1 MTDAIH
7 VFDRKLLAQRK
18 ERAHRMGGDSDFLFR
33 EVADRL
39 ADRLLDVT
47 RAFPLALDLGGH
59 AGVVA
64 QELQGRGGVETLI
77 QANLSHGGAR
87 LAGAH
92 GPSLVCDE
100 EWLPLKE
107 GIFDLVISNL
117 SLHWTNDLPG
127 ALIQVCRAL
136 RPDGLF
142 QGAILGGETLR
153 ELRDCL
159 MQAELDISGGVSP
172 RVSPF
177 ADVRDL
183 GGLMQRAGFSLPV
196 VDSEAITVTYENM
209 FRLIADLRGMGET
222 NAVLERSKAIPPRQL
237 FMRAAELYQQ
247 NYSNED
253 GRIEATF
260 HIFYLHGW
268 APDASQPKPLRPGSA
283 TGSLAEALG
292 GQEFA
297 AGEKVNI
304 PTPKDGDEGDK

>member
-7 VFDRKLLAQRK
+7 VFDRKLLILRK
-18 ERAHRMGGDSDFLFR
+18 ERAHRQGGDSDFLFR

-39 ADRLLDVT
+39 ADRLLDVK
-47 RAFPLALDLGGH
+47 RSFPLALDLGGH
-59 AGVVA
+59 GGVVA
-64 QELQGRGGVETLI
+64 QELQGRGGIETLV
-77 QANLSHGGAR
+77 QANLS
-87 LAGAH
+87 LSGAH
-92 GPSLVCDE
+92 KANAFGPAVRCDE
-100 EWLPLKE
+100 EWLPVKDAA
-107 GIFDLVISNL
+107 FDLVISNL

-127 ALIQVCRAL
+127 ALIQICRAL

-196 VDSEAITVTYENM
+196 VDSDVITVTYENM

-222 NAVLERSKAIPPRQL
+222 NAVLQQSRKIPPRAL

-247 NYSNED
+247 KYANAE

-268 APDASQPKPLRPGSA
+268 APHESQPQPLRPGSA
-283 TGSLAEALG
+283 SASLAKALD
-292 GQEFA
+292 
-297 AGEKVNI
+297 GEEVPTGDKVNV
-304 PTPKDGDEGDK
+304 PKPNNEGEN